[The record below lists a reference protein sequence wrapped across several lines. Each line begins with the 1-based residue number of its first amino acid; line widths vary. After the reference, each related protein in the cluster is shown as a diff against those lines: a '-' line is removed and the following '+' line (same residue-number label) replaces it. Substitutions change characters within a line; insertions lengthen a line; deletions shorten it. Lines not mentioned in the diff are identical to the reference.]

1 MAALFP
7 PGSQSS
13 DKYANHGEYQYAVS
27 AGNALSLCQ
36 RKELHHLHTTWR
48 APDYAPGFNLGI
60 GIGPV
65 GIGIGPAWGRQ
76 RRRQFLCTG
85 GSGLFHFIGDDEPIL

>member
-13 DKYANHGEYQYAVS
+13 DKYAHHGEYQYAVS

-65 GIGIGPAWGRQ
+65 GIGIGVAGVSSRLQAGR
-76 RRRQFLCTG
+76 R
-85 GSGLFHFIGDDEPIL
+85 FHVFVGNWRY

>member
-1 MAALFP
+1 MTSAQGSAGLAWCLGGHAISCAPGGVRIGALSSMAALFP

-48 APDYAPGFNLGI
+48 ATR
-60 GIGPV
+60 PV
-65 GIGIGPAWGRQ
+65 LASVSALVPWG
-76 RRRQFLCTG
+76 
-85 GSGLFHFIGDDEPIL
+85 SA

>member
-1 MAALFP
+1 LVLGWARYQLCARWSPNRCLVKH
-7 PGSQSS
+7 GGAVSSSSQSS
-13 DKYANHGEYQYAVS
+13 DKYAHHGEYQYAVS

-36 RKELHHLHTTWR
+36 RKQLHHLHTTWR

-65 GIGIGPAWGRQ
+65 GIGIGPAWG
-76 RRRQFLCTG
+76 C
-85 GSGLFHFIGDDEPIL
+85 